1 MLAIVSAPDV
11 PPDPF
16 LLELFELM
24 MRHFRSEAIVPAMR
38 DEQIKALKAPT
49 CLLMGQGAGTA
60 AALAAR
66 EGKQPRELDPDGIQL
81 QLKEQ
86 GVNLE

>member
-16 LLELFELM
+16 FLELFELM
-24 MRHFRSEAIVPAMR
+24 MRRFRSVAIVPAMR

-49 CLLMGQGAGTA
+49 CLLMGQYETA
-60 AALAAR
+60 MNPYLHR
-66 EGKQPRELDPDGIQL
+66 
-81 QLKEQ
+81 
-86 GVNLE
+86 